1 MKVSEVSQRYAKA
14 LLDVTKT
21 KGTQA
26 KAFAELQVL
35 GQSFTQDASVKAYF
49 ENPMV
54 SSEQKVNAVKA
65 AISGKN
71 ISEEVMNTI
80 ILLAEKNRLS
90 KLSDVVVAY
99 QGYMDLENGVTRGT
113 VRSAQ
118 PLADDA
124 KKDIEAKIAKVLNK
138 KIILTYSQDPKLL
151 GGVIAQVDGWT
162 FDDSVETHLKK
173 LNEEL
178 NRRAN

>member
-1 MKVSEVSQRYAKA
+1 MRVSEVSQRYAKA
-14 LLDVTKT
+14 LLAATKA
-21 KGTQA
+21 KGTQG

-35 GQSFTQDASVKAYF
+35 GQSFTQDQAVKAYF
-49 ENPMV
+49 ENPTV
-54 SSEQKVNAVKA
+54 PSEQKMNAVKA
-65 AISGKN
+65 AITGKN
-71 ISEEVMNTI
+71 LSEEVVSTV
-80 ILLAEKNRLS
+80 LLLTEKNRLS
-90 KLSDVVVAY
+90 QLADVVVAY
-99 QGYMDLENGVTRGT
+99 QGLMDIEGGVTRGT

>member
-1 MKVSEVSQRYAKA
+1 MRVSEVSQRYAKA
-14 LLDVTKT
+14 LLEVTKA

-49 ENPMV
+49 ENPLV
-54 SSEQKVNAVKA
+54 PSEQKVAAVKA
-65 AISGKN
+65 ALNGKN
-71 ISEEVMNTI
+71 VSEDVVSTV
-80 ILLAEKNRLS
+80 ILLAEKKRLS
-90 KLSDVVVAY
+90 SLSDVVIAY
-99 QGYMDLENGVTRGT
+99 QGLMDLENGVTRGS